1 VTSDIDEAEE
11 AMLAIAGGDIDEA
24 WTAAW
29 LRERV
34 RFVNPG

>member
-1 VTSDIDEAEE
+1 
-11 AMLAIAGGDIDEA
+11 MPAIAAGDVDEI

-34 RFVNPG
+34 RFVDEGES

>member
-1 VTSDIDEAEE
+1 
-11 AMLAIAGGDIDEA
+11 MPAIAAGDVYEI

-34 RFVNPG
+34 RFVDEGES

>member
-1 VTSDIDEAEE
+1 MRWRPARY
-11 AMLAIAGGDIDEA
+11 AGGDVDEA

-34 RFVNPG
+34 RFVDPAEP

>member
-1 VTSDIDEAEE
+1 
-11 AMLAIAGGDIDEA
+11 MLAIAGGDVDEA

-34 RFVNPG
+34 RFVDPAEP